1 MAMVSNMDY
10 ESIDK
15 HREHVIRL
23 LTKLNERQIT
33 IFKHIERIDK
43 HLDKVNGKVAEHERS
58 LVEIRTWGGVA
69 MFAIPIVVNIIMRMM

>member
-1 MAMVSNMDY
+1 MRV
-10 ESIDK
+10 EQ
-15 HREHVIRL
+15 HRDEVIRL
-23 LTKLNERQIT
+23 LTKLNERQVS

-43 HLDKVNGKVAEHERS
+43 HLDKVNGKVSEHERS

>member
-43 HLDKVNGKVAEHERS
+43 HLDKVNGKVAEHESR
-58 LVEIRTWGGVA
+58 LVEIKTWGGVA
-69 MFAIPIVVNIIMRMM
+69 MFAIPIIVNLVMKVM